1 MIGLRI
7 IFLKHKLMRTF
18 CRLTHEEDGSSISNN
33 RSTNHFASSRISW
46 KFLRTVL
53 LTNVQRV
60 ALRRGWL
67 VRFVEKETQKRGDV
81 GDRRR
86 TRGNTRRIRF
96 FSVPSVSYT
105 REANVFGPDSLR
117 SLTRSFFRSRFRFQC
132 LFHRDFT
139 TSTIRSLMGEAS
151 RADERRTEAWPT
163 GNFRIA
169 TIRGERAF
177 SRGNLC
183 YIIIDAISL
192 RLTRLV
198 VDPIPR

>member
-1 MIGLRI
+1 MARLYRI
-7 IFLKHKLMRTF
+7 I
-18 CRLTHEEDGSSISNN
+18 
-33 RSTNHFASSRISW
+33 
-46 KFLRTVL
+46 V
-53 LTNVQRV
+53 
-60 ALRRGWL
+60 
-67 VRFVEKETQKRGDV
+67 
-81 GDRRR
+81 RR
-86 TRGNTRRIRF
+86 TISRAHESVGNFFARF
-96 FSVPSVSYT
+96 FSRTSKETSLWDGGGSWDSSKKKRKKGATSVTGGGQGGTQGEYAFSRFRQFLT
-105 REANVFGPDSLR
+105 HDEANVFGPDSLR
-117 SLTRSFFRSRFRFQC
+117 SLTRSFFPSRFRFQC
-132 LFHRDFT
+132 LFHRDST
-139 TSTIRSLMGEAS
+139 TSTIRSLMEEAS

>member
-1 MIGLRI
+1 M
-7 IFLKHKLMRTF
+7 
-18 CRLTHEEDGSSISNN
+18 
-33 RSTNHFASSRISW
+33 NHFASSRIAW
-46 KFLRTVL
+46 KFLRAVL
-53 LTNVQRV
+53 LTNVQRDV

-96 FSVPSVSYT
+96 FLDSVSFLHTTKQTSSVPIRFDPSLQVFSGPVSVSN
-105 REANVFGPDSLR
+105 AC
-117 SLTRSFFRSRFRFQC
+117 FFN
-132 LFHRDFT
+132 
-139 TSTIRSLMGEAS
+139 
-151 RADERRTEAWPT
+151 ADESRTEAWPT

-192 RLTRLV
+192 RLTPLV